1 MSMCGPGTKNGGE
14 KGVLGRRCMR
24 LLSQTPGS
32 GGGAI
37 PCDKEWRQLRFL
49 QLAGLLELYFVDNK
63 QSVSS
68 LLAGRLIL

>member
-1 MSMCGPGTKNGGE
+1 
-14 KGVLGRRCMR
+14 MR

-37 PCDKEWRQLRFL
+37 PCDKERRQRRLL
-49 QLAGLLELYFVDNK
+49 QLAGILELYFVDKK
-63 QSVSS
+63 QPALS

>member
-1 MSMCGPGTKNGGE
+1 M
-14 KGVLGRRCMR
+14 GVLGRRCMR

-37 PCDKEWRQLRFL
+37 PCDKERRQRRLL
-49 QLAGLLELYFVDNK
+49 QLAGILELYFVDKK
-63 QSVSS
+63 QPALS